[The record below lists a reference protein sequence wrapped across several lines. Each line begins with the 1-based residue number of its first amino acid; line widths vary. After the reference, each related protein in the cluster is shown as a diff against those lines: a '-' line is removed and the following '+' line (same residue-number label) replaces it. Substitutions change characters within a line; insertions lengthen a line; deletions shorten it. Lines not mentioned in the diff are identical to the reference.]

1 MSFLKKKNWW
11 QYLLAN
17 IITQGLFVVVI
28 AYYLNIFKEDSWYK
42 NLTYWILGGICL
54 FVPALVMMLI
64 FLIQTTCETA
74 AKLNVPGKEIYNTP
88 YSWILCIIIPVVG
101 WTLFIV
107 MYIYISIWT
116 VVMLAKGE
124 GEKYLKS

>member
-28 AYYLNIFKEDSWYK
+28 AYYLNIFKEDRWYK

>member
-28 AYYLNIFKEDSWYK
+28 AYYLNIFKEDKWYR
-42 NLTYWILGGICL
+42 NLTYWILGGVCL
-54 FVPALVMMLI
+54 LMPALVMLLV
-64 FLIQTTCETA
+64 FLIQITCETA

-88 YSWILCIIIPVVG
+88 YSWILCVIIPVVG
-101 WTLFIV
+101 WALFIV
-107 MYIYISIWT
+107 MYIYISIWSI
-116 VVMLAKGE
+116 VMLAKGE
-124 GEKYLKS
+124 GEKYIKS